1 MTNEVKKMLN
11 DNLKIV
17 YESLKLGGLPKTYEF
32 CIFAI
37 MKKDLTSDQAPPLKT
52 SRNTP
57 RKKANSRYGTNRIV
71 KNNLVGLFP
80 SSFFFFL
87 KF

>member
-37 MKKDLTSDQAPPLKT
+37 MKKDLTSDQAPP
-52 SRNTP
+52 P
-57 RKKANSRYGTNRIV
+57 PE
-71 KNNLVGLFP
+71 NLP
-80 SSFFFFL
+80 
-87 KF
+87 